1 MNALTTGKHNV
12 AVGMAALESI
22 TTHDDNTSVGYNS
35 MNAAT
40 TGYSNTCVGKDSGA
54 AITTGFKNVFIG
66 FDAGDTTTTG
76 DYNII
81 LGSESDVSGTNTENE
96 IVIGQNAAA
105 KGSSTAF
112 ITPNGGNVFQGTN
125 GTAWAQT
132 SDRRIKKNI
141 VDNKKGLE
149 IINQVRIRNFDYRT
163 VDEIV
168 DFENP
173 KSAVVEKEGIQLGTI
188 AQELEE
194 FLPEVV
200 ITQSTGVKTVDA
212 ENFTWYL
219 INAVQV
225 LSAEVEQLKSK
236 SHEKCDK

>member
-1 MNALTTGKHNV
+1 VSIGHGSMDALTTASHNT
-12 AVGMAALESI
+12 AVGYAGL
-22 TTHDDNTSVGYNS
+22 G
-35 MNAAT
+35 AAT
-40 TGYSNTCVGKDSGA
+40 TGHSNVALGKNAGL
-54 AITTGFKNVFIG
+54 AITEGFKNTMIG
-66 FDAGDTTTTG
+66 FSAGDTTTIG

-81 LGSESDVSGTNTENE
+81 IGSEADVSGTNTEHE
-96 IVIGQNAAA
+96 IVIGTSATG
-105 KGSSTAF
+105 KGSNTAF
-112 ITPNGGNVFQGTN
+112 LATSGGGNEVYNANNT
-125 GTAWAQT
+125 TAWNQT

-168 DFENP
+168 DFDNP
-173 KSAVVEKEGIQLGTI
+173 ESAVVNKEGTQLGTI

-200 ITQSTGVKTVDA
+200 STLSTGVKSVDP

-219 INAVQV
+219 INAVQE
-225 LSAEVEQLKSK
+225 LSAEVEQLKQQLNK
-236 SHEKCDK
+236 EE